1 MSKKMANILIV
12 DDEVTSIEVMRC
24 LLETNVNT
32 QVAETGQKALELL
45 EKNNF
50 DLVLLDVDLPDIS
63 GFDVCKR
70 LKNNENTK
78 DIPVIFISGYKDLI
92 FEMQAYEAGGVD
104 YINKPISVIRLLMRI
119 NVNLNIK
126 LPIPKIG

>member
-1 MSKKMANILIV
+1 MANILIV

>member
-45 EKNNF
+45 EKNDF
-50 DLVLLDVDLPDIS
+50 DLVLLDVDLLANS
-63 GFDVCKR
+63 
-70 LKNNENTK
+70 T
-78 DIPVIFISGYKDLI
+78 
-92 FEMQAYEAGGVD
+92 
-104 YINKPISVIRLLMRI
+104 
-119 NVNLNIK
+119 
-126 LPIPKIG
+126 PKCTTL